1 MNLEVIYYT
10 FVAVGLYFASDWLLD
25 RIEISRGARFKYR
38 SIIFFVIILVL
49 AFISF
54 GFINYLSLPSE

>member
-1 MNLEVIYYT
+1 MEVIYYT

-25 RIEISRGARFKYR
+25 RIEISRGARFKHR

>member
-38 SIIFFVIILVL
+38 SIIFFAIILVL

>member
-1 MNLEVIYYT
+1 MEVIYYT
-10 FVAVGLYFASDWLLD
+10 FVAVGLYFASDWILD

-54 GFINYLSLPSE
+54 GFINGSSSNVL